1 MQIGLPL
8 FQRLVDLA
16 GGDSIVQVPESPL
29 SKYSVAA
36 CFQKLAEANY
46 VSFQGYLKCGHL
58 GSRILLSPAPMVIYI
73 SSLYN
78 IFVMT
83 HKHMLNNTN
92 ISNIDR
98 LYIFQPYTKKT
109 DFELA
114 PGLAISKTIEICGFI
129 SVGDVGSPSS
139 ISRHLVLPL
148 ATEKNSSMQG
158 ISLEEDS
165 DTDENG
171 DEGKMP
177 SFCVLLHGALKVT
190 L

>member
-1 MQIGLPL
+1 M
-8 FQRLVDLA
+8 
-16 GGDSIVQVPESPL
+16 
-29 SKYSVAA
+29 
-36 CFQKLAEANY
+36 
-46 VSFQGYLKCGHL
+46 
-58 GSRILLSPAPMVIYI
+58 
-73 SSLYN
+73 
-78 IFVMT
+78 
-83 HKHMLNNTN
+83 
-92 ISNIDR
+92 
-98 LYIFQPYTKKT
+98 FQPHTKKT

-114 PGLAISKTIEICGFI
+114 PGLSISKTIEICGFI

-177 SFCVLLHGALKVT
+177 SFCVLLHGALKVIFYWKYI
-190 L
+190 LLF